1 MLCSFLEQEIPIP
14 HQQSQFKQPL
24 NTSNL
29 DTCPLDNNNLFE
41 LCCLSGTT
49 GSDSSV
55 SNKYIKTSNTSQSD
69 PDVVSD
75 LIDTASSGSDNGPL
89 ISRGSNVSNTS
100 GASMSGY
107 MSVDGSGDLLS
118 KEKSEGGEKELGWRD
133 EVEHGK
139 SNREDEKTRGVQ
151 QWNKGEV
158 LGENVKVG
166 RSTTETR
173 GMLMAKT
180 TDRREDIQR
189 STEDSADTKQPKT
202 ETKDKKEGEGTDGVE
217 ERGKTESHSPEMH
230 IPVQT
235 TTDITTKKSHAQQ
248 VNDFMDTESP
258 LAASESSDFSK
269 GLSHDVSNM
278 VADYRLVN
286 KAYKLRREVQ
296 AFCSDEHQSVNDGP
310 NIHEVQEYC
319 HDEPQTFAQD
329 LLHQVYEK
337 TMQETP
343 SDKPIANIPT
353 EVFEHLNQSSV
364 GNSQTNTVAL
374 PTQSDN
380 IVSVQELET
389 NATQPS
395 KPSVITRNMEQTDEM
410 CDAHV
415 REDCVLVTKMF
426 EPRAFPQSQETSEQ
440 ECGQLRSL
448 DDEDGDSSA
457 SVKREGQS
465 DVDTS
470 EKDTCET
477 VPEYVNKSDLKEA
490 CFDATIDTANIES
503 KAEIGSC
510 QENMKHENFKNTGDE
525 KKTESVV
532 CPSHESDASP
542 ETSSVICYVQSTAKE
557 MLLEDTNNESSLPS
571 NKTYKSSL
579 DWSCTQRKTV
589 S

>member
-14 HQQSQFKQPL
+14 DQQSQFKQPL

-29 DTCPLDNNNLFE
+29 DTCPLNNNNLFE

-55 SNKYIKTSNTSQSD
+55 SNKYIKTSNTNQSD

-100 GASMSGY
+100 GTSMSGY

-310 NIHEVQEYC
+310 NIHEVQGYC

-337 TMQETP
+337 TMQETS

-364 GNSQTNTVAL
+364 GDSQTNTVAL

-426 EPRAFPQSQETSEQ
+426 EPRAFPQSQETSER

-448 DDEDGDSSA
+448 VADDEDGDSSA

-470 EKDTCET
+470 ENDMC
-477 VPEYVNKSDLKEA
+477 VPEHVKKYDLREA
-490 CFDATIDTANIES
+490 CLDATIDTVNIES

-510 QENMKHENFKNTGDE
+510 QENMKHENFENTGDE
-525 KKTESVV
+525 KKTERVV

-542 ETSSVICYVQSTAKE
+542 EASSVICYVQSTAKE

-579 DWSCTQRKTV
+579 DWSSTQRKTV

>member
-1 MLCSFLEQEIPIP
+1 MNVVFFFSEQEIPIP

-29 DTCPLDNNNLFE
+29 DTCPLNNNKLSE

-55 SNKYIKTSNTSQSD
+55 SKKYGKNSNTSQSD

-89 ISRGSNVSNTS
+89 ISRGSNVCNTS
-100 GASMSGY
+100 DASVSGY

-118 KEKSEGGEKELGWRD
+118 NWELGWRD
-133 EVEHGK
+133 EVKHGK
-139 SNREDEKTRGVQ
+139 SNREVEKSRGAQ
-151 QWNKGEV
+151 QWNKGEN

-189 STEDSADTKQPKT
+189 STEDSVDTKQPKT
-202 ETKDKKEGEGTDGVE
+202 ETKDKTEGEGTDGVE

-230 IPVQT
+230 IPAQT
-235 TTDITTKKSHAQQ
+235 TTDTTTKKSHAQQ

-269 GLSHDVSNM
+269 SLSHNVSKM

-286 KAYKLRREVQ
+286 KAYKLSREAQ

-310 NIHEVQEYC
+310 NIHEVQGRC
-319 HDEPQTFAQD
+319 HDEPQNFAQD

-374 PTQSDN
+374 PIRSNN
-380 IVSVQELET
+380 IVSIQVLET
-389 NATQPS
+389 NATQPN

-410 CDAHV
+410 FDAHV

-426 EPRAFPQSQETSEQ
+426 EPRALSQSQETSER
-440 ECGQLRSL
+440 ECGELKSL

-457 SVKREGQS
+457 SMKREGQS

-470 EKDTCET
+470 ENDTCET
-477 VPEYVNKSDLKEA
+477 VPEHVKKSDLREA
-490 CFDATIDTANIES
+490 CLDATIHTVNMES
-503 KAEIGSC
+503 EAEIGSC

-525 KKTESVV
+525 KNTERVV

-542 ETSSVICYVQSTAKE
+542 ETSSVICYMQSKAKE
-557 MLLEDTNNESSLPS
+557 MLLEDINNESSLPS